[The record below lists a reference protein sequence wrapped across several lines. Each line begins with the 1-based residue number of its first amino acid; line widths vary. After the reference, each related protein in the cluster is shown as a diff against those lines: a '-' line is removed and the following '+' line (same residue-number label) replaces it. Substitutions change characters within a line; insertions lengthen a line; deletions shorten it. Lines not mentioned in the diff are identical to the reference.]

1 MTTTLGQVATIS
13 TGVYAKTNAP
23 GDVQYLQAK
32 HFDERGNRL
41 TALSAP
47 QGIAFSARLSSHLL
61 LDGDVLFMAKG
72 DRHQA
77 CLYRQEMGRA
87 IASTSFLV
95 VRIQDDKIMPPYLQW
110 FLNTAILQKRLASL
124 ARGTHI
130 PSISKKTLQEL
141 EINIPSLST
150 QEAII
155 DIHALWQRELELSRA
170 LLREKATWYEHFLMQ
185 MTN

>member
-1 MTTTLGQVATIS
+1 MKTTLGQVATIS

-23 GDVQYLQAK
+23 GNVQYLQAK
-32 HFDERGNRL
+32 YFDERGTIL
-41 TALSAP
+41 PILSER
-47 QGIAFSARLSSHLL
+47 QGIPFTARLSSHLL
-61 LDGDVLFMAKG
+61 QDGDVLFMAKG

-95 VRIQDDKIMPPYLQW
+95 VRIQDDKIMPAYLQW

-141 EINIPSLST
+141 EIHIPSLST

-155 DIHALWQRELELSRA
+155 DIHALWQREQELSKA
-170 LLREKATWYEHFLMQ
+170 LLREKATWYEHLLMQ
-185 MTN
+185 MTH

>member
-1 MTTTLGQVATIS
+1 MTTTLGQVAAIS
-13 TGVYAKTNAP
+13 TGVYAKTNAT

-32 HFDERGNRL
+32 HFDEQGN
-41 TALSAP
+41 ALPILSEL
-47 QGIAFSARLSSHLL
+47 QGIAFSSRLSSHLL

-95 VRIQDDKIMPPYLQW
+95 VRIHDDKIMPAYLQW

-155 DIHALWQRELELSRA
+155 DIHALWQREQELSKA
-170 LLREKATWYEHFLMQ
+170 LLREKATYYEHLLMQ